1 MKDDSLP
8 SPHHRFDFAGTE
20 LEARASGALR
30 WPGRRWLVVSD
41 LHFGKSERVARRG
54 GALLPPYETAETL
67 ARLAAE
73 VEATD
78 PACVVCLGDSFD
90 DLDAQAGLGE
100 AEAERLA
107 ALAAGRRW
115 IWIAGNHDPGP
126 LTLAGEHRAELREG
140 PLAFR
145 HEAAADQAR
154 DAAPGDASGEVSGH
168 YHPKARLMASGR
180 RVSRACFVVS
190 GARLILPA
198 FGCYTGGLDVRAP
211 ALARIAPSGMAL
223 LTGRRVIAA
232 PLEALGEPRGETR
245 ASASR

>member
-1 MKDDSLP
+1 MQDLTPP
-8 SPHHRFDFAGTE
+8 SPHHRFELAGAR

-30 WPGRRWLVVSD
+30 WPERRWLVVSD

-67 ARLAAE
+67 ARLEAE

-78 PACVVCLGDSFD
+78 PRVVVCLGDSFD
-90 DLDAQAGLGE
+90 DLDALAGLGA

-126 LTLAGEHRAELREG
+126 LELAGEHLAELREDG
-140 PLAFR
+140 LVLR
-145 HEAAADQAR
+145 HEAAAD
-154 DAAPGDASGEVSGH
+154 PGRGEISGH
-168 YHPKARLMASGR
+168 FHPKARLAASGR
-180 RVSRACFVVS
+180 RVSRACFVLS
-190 GARLILPA
+190 GPRLILPA
-198 FGCYTGGLDVRAP
+198 FGCYTGGLDVRSP
-211 ALARIAPSGMAL
+211 TLARLAPSGLAL

-232 PLEALGEPRGETR
+232 PLEALERRGGAGR
-245 ASASR
+245 